1 MNENGAKKREWIK
14 NAAIVF
20 LTIMLIL
27 TFFSNTIMN
36 YSLPEVAVQYVQSGT
51 ITSKIRG
58 SGVVESDDPYE
69 IIVNE
74 TRKVESVLAKVG
86 DEVQKGDPLFILADV
101 ESDELKAAQEALDTA
116 VLEFEKSILSGTISN
131 SVITNVQSGTTTS
144 VAVYQ
149 SRILAAE
156 AEIEDRQKKA
166 AEAELAVNQ
175 LTAFINQLQSDNAD
189 TTAEQRKVDAAQ
201 AAYDAKE
208 SERNAASSKLESLKK
223 EAENYQEIIR
233 KYQIGVVSGGDVIPD
248 PSISKD
254 EYDTALRMV
263 NDILPLEMQQ
273 QNEVIA
279 ALIPQLEPLKQELD
293 KAKTALADKEGHK
306 SAISSKQ
313 VELQNWNLELAD
325 RQKKL
330 KDAQDAKTQLLS
342 DIANELSLG
351 AQREQIT
358 KKREEVAKLQA
369 NAVSATIEA
378 PISGTISSVALTAG
392 QSTTAGSAIA
402 TMQPEGKGFT
412 MSFSV
417 TNEQAKK
424 LNPGIQASLVN
435 SWMYND
441 VTVTLKS
448 IRPDKTDPANK
459 KTLLFDV
466 TGSVN
471 AGQTISVSVG
481 DKSANY
487 NLIVPNSAIREDN
500 NGKFVLIVESKA
512 GPLSTRYIATRV
524 DVEILATDDTQ
535 SAIKAALYGYEYV
548 ITTAN
553 KPVEAGKQVRMA
565 DN

>member
-166 AEAELAVNQ
+166 DEAELAVNQ

-524 DVEILATDDTQ
+524 DVEVLATDDTQ
-535 SAIKAALYGYEYV
+535 SAIQAALYGYEYV

>member
-51 ITSKIRG
+51 ITYKIRG

-166 AEAELAVNQ
+166 DEAELAVNQ

-313 VELQNWNLELAD
+313 VELQNWKLELAD

-524 DVEILATDDTQ
+524 DVEVLATDDTQ
-535 SAIKAALYGYEYV
+535 SAIQAALYGYEYV

>member
-101 ESDELKAAQEALDTA
+101 ESDELKAAQEALDAA

-131 SVITNVQSGTTTS
+131 SVVTNVQSGTSTS

-166 AEAELAVNQ
+166 DEAELAVNQ

-369 NAVSATIEA
+369 NALSATIEA
-378 PISGTISSVALTAG
+378 PISGTISSIALTAG

-459 KTLLFDV
+459 KLLLFDV

-524 DVEILATDDTQ
+524 DVEVLATDDTQ
-535 SAIKAALYGYEYV
+535 SAIQAALYGYEYV